1 MTDLWDDVRANDF
14 GDDDTMGALIAVVG
28 LATAKRLVEAFG
40 GDVLYVPKLESVARN
55 ARNRRIHKEFTG
67 ANHRDLA
74 ERYNLTVAHVHNI
87 LRDMR
92 QQTRGRDTQTQMEL
106 F

>member
-1 MTDLWDDVRANDF
+1 
-14 GDDDTMGALIAVVG
+14 
-28 LATAKRLVEAFG
+28 
-40 GDVLYVPKLESVARN
+40 VARN

-74 ERYNLTVAHVHNI
+74 DRYNLTVAHVHNI

-92 QQTRGRDTQTQMEL
+92 AKSRGRAEDRQMDL

>member
-1 MTDLWDDVRANDF
+1 MTDLWDDVREDDF

-74 ERYNLTVAHVHNI
+74 DRYNLTVAHVHNI

-92 QQTRGRDTQTQMEL
+92 AKSRGRDKDRQMEL